1 MPASPPD
8 PGTSVQVSATIQ
20 ILGHPIA
27 VNTGDI
33 TKGFNFQLTQPVVL
47 GTIDQFIDWLDTN
60 LHTGVTSDEV
70 NALQGYIPIPALK
83 SAYISFLT
91 AQVSITTLIIN
102 TKAGNYAFGA
112 TMTFTNPISVLGLLE
127 FDSIGV
133 LISKAGAGSP

>member
-1 MPASPPD
+1 MPASPPA
-8 PGTSVQVSATIQ
+8 PGTNVQVSATIK
-20 ILGHPIA
+20 ILGQSVA

-33 TKGFNFQLTQPVVL
+33 HSGFNFQLTQPVEL
-47 GTIDQFIDWLDTN
+47 GTIDQFIDWLDHN

-70 NALQGYIPIPALK
+70 NKLQDYIPIPPLK

-102 TKAGNYAFGA
+102 TQAKNYAFGA
-112 TMTFTNPISVLGLLE
+112 TMTFTDPISILGLLE

-133 LISKAGAGSP
+133 LIAKGGAGSP

>member
-1 MPASPPD
+1 MPSSPPA

-20 ILGHPIA
+20 ILGQPVA

-33 TKGFNFQLTQPVVL
+33 QKGFNFQLTQPVQL

-70 NALQGYIPIPALK
+70 NGLQQYIPIKPLQD
-83 SAYISFLT
+83 AYISFLT

-102 TKAGNYAFGA
+102 TQAGNYAFGA
-112 TMTFTNPISVLGLLE
+112 TMTFTNPISILGLLE

-133 LISKAGAGSP
+133 LVAKSGAGSP

>member
-1 MPASPPD
+1 MPSSPPA

-20 ILGHPIA
+20 ILGQPVA

-33 TKGFNFQLTQPVVL
+33 QKGFNFQLTQPVVL

-60 LHTGVTSDEV
+60 LHTGVTSEEV
-70 NALQGYIPIPALK
+70 NGLQQYIPSPLAQ
-83 SAYISFLT
+83 AYHSFLT

-102 TKAGNYAFGA
+102 TQAGNYAFGA
-112 TMTFTNPISVLGLLE
+112 TMTFTDPINILGLLE

-133 LISKAGAGSP
+133 LISKSGVGSP